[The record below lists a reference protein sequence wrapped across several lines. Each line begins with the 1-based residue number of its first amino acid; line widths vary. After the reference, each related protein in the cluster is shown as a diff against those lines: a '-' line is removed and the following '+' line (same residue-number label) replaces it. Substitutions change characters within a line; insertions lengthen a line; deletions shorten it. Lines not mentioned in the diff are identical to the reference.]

1 MKQILRLKTAYITLG
16 QLLKIQ
22 NVISSG
28 GQAKWYLQ
36 TNQVWVN
43 GQLERHRGKKL
54 YPADQVKISEIGTI
68 LLQAAETGQES

>member
-1 MKQILRLKTAYITLG
+1 MEQNLQLKTAYITLG

-43 GQLERHRGKKL
+43 GQLEKHRGKKL
-54 YPADQVKISEIGTI
+54 YPADRVKIPEIGTV
-68 LLQAAETGQES
+68 LLQAAETGWKS

>member
-1 MKQILRLKTAYITLG
+1 LKQILRLKTEYITLG

-22 NVISSG
+22 NIISSG

-43 GQLERHRGKKL
+43 GQLEKHRGKKL
-54 YPADQVKISEIGTI
+54 YPTDQIKIPEIGTV
-68 LLQAAETGQES
+68 LLQAAETGQKS